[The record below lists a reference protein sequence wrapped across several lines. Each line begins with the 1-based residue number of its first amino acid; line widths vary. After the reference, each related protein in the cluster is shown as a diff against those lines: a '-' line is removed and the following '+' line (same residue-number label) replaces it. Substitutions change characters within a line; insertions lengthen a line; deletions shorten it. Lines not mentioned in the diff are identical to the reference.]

1 MAEQLLTASDNKLIQ
16 YLNEAYGKE
25 KELETALQ
33 AHIKLAASRA
43 GYKKRL
49 QDHLKETKAQAKGL
63 ERRIKKLGGKAEAV
77 NLPGPEVT
85 SEVASKAT
93 AAATKALA
101 TAKGA
106 AHAVRG
112 TGEAEKLLKN
122 AKTALWNEYEEIGNY
137 VAIETLAKTVGDK
150 ETEKLAREFRKQEER
165 MASFLQKLLPQLTKA
180 VATEEIP
187 ASERR
192 ANGGS
197 RRRTTTSRSS
207 RTSATTRSSS
217 RSTGTKSSGT
227 KRATA
232 SSRSSGSKS
241 SGATRSS
248 SSRSTGTKRS
258 TASGGS
264 SRRSSSRAKS

>member
-1 MAEQLLTASDNKLIQ
+1 MAEKLLTASDNKLIQ

-33 AHIKLAASRA
+33 AHIKMAAGRA
-43 GYKKRL
+43 SYKKRL
-49 QDHLKETKAQAKGL
+49 QDHLRETKAQAKGL
-63 ERRIKKLGGKAEAV
+63 ERRIKTLGGKAEAV
-77 NLPGPEVT
+77 HLPGPEVA
-85 SEVASKAT
+85 SDVASKAT
-93 AAATKALA
+93 AAATKAVA

-122 AKTALWNEYEEIGNY
+122 AKTELWNEYEEIGNY

-197 RRRTTTSRSS
+197 RRRTTARSS
-207 RTSATTRSSS
+207 AT
-217 RSTGTKSSGT
+217 
-227 KRATA
+227 
-232 SSRSSGSKS
+232 
-241 SGATRSS
+241 TRSS
-248 SSRSTGTKRS
+248 SSRSTGTTRSSSSRSTAKPRSSSGTKRASGTTRSTAKPRSSSGTKRS
-258 TASGGS
+258 TAS
-264 SRRSSSRAKS
+264 RTRAKS